1 MSSGDPAPQVT
12 PTGSSALNVSTID
25 IRLARDSRK
34 TIGSISIKLRLNDGS
49 LKDIQKTVSI
59 RAAGVH
65 REEFNPP
72 LVLKPDGDIS
82 VSVSCS
88 WPSVGWK
95 RGVNIPIDINLRDV
109 ECMRDEQ
116 GIKSYRQKVKNV
128 EVLVTSHPLGH
139 QSLLATT
146 ASIIELCSR
155 FRLLIIGNSGVGK
168 SSLLQGVFGV
178 EGIHTSEAERGIADI
193 DREFI
198 SSTNKRF
205 VVHDSLGFES
215 GDEGNMKI
223 VKDFVA
229 RRNAM
234 PELKDQ
240 LHAIWLCLETPY
252 AGGRLLDGGVE
263 GFLERRQEI
272 LGQIPL
278 VVVLTKVDQLDFEL
292 EVNPPVNEDVEQY
305 KSKYLNKHCTWPLH
319 KAAGSDVTH
328 VIVSVQDGY
337 SESLSGL
344 VRATLENMA
353 KYHVHEA
360 PRVVAS
366 IAQRVSIR
374 EKIELSMAIGKKS
387 TSTPNRSFDFPIA
400 FTDYWEMLL
409 KSAVFG
415 SHTLQEYLQVI
426 RKDVI
431 TVWNFDDPDQWLMD
445 DNIIGALLRTDNLG
459 NASEAPLMTSLARLL
474 TSALGMLSG
483 ELTSLATPM
492 ADIATSVVRI
502 AQGAYHGAENDVK
515 VIMAYVVDLICAM
528 QAIFLL
534 AFGGRVTADK
544 VALALQAYEQPRQIV
559 HLKVD
564 AFDGRLGRDHVLDKV
579 EELIWRYSI
588 ADHEIEETRRKI
600 SQVLP
605 PGSL

>member
-12 PTGSSALNVSTID
+12 PSSALNVSTID
-25 IRLARDSRK
+25 IKLARDSRK

-116 GIKSYRQKVKNV
+116 GIQSYRQKVKNV
-128 EVLVTSHPLGH
+128 EVLVTSHQLGH

-155 FRLLIIGNSGVGK
+155 FRLLIIGNVIVHLVEDGNK
-168 SSLLQGVFGV
+168 LTRSSRALVNLLCFKEFLQFTLPFK
-178 EGIHTSEAERGIADI
+178 HTSEAERGIADI
-193 DREFI
+193 DTEFI
-198 SSTNKRF
+198 SPTNKRF

-229 RRNAM
+229 RRKAM

-263 GFLERRQEI
+263 GFLE
-272 LGQIPL
+272 LPL
-278 VVVLTKVDQLDFEL
+278 VVVLTKVDQLDSEL
-292 EVNPPVNEDVEQY
+292 EVNPPANEDVEQY
-305 KSKYLNKHCTWPLH
+305 KSRYLNKHCIGPLH

-344 VRATLENMA
+344 VKATLENMA

-374 EKIELSMAIGKKS
+374 EKIDLSMAIGRKS
-387 TSTPNRSFDFPIA
+387 ASTPNRSFDFLIA

-415 SHTLQEYLQVI
+415 SHALQEYLLVI

-483 ELTSLATPM
+483 SGELTSFATPM
-492 ADIATSVVRI
+492 ADIATSVARI
-502 AQGAYHGAENDVK
+502 VQGAYHA
-515 VIMAYVVDLICAM
+515 A
-528 QAIFLL
+528 
-534 AFGGRVTADK
+534 
-544 VALALQAYEQPRQIV
+544 
-559 HLKVD
+559 
-564 AFDGRLGRDHVLDKV
+564 
-579 EELIWRYSI
+579 
-588 ADHEIEETRRKI
+588 
-600 SQVLP
+600 
-605 PGSL
+605 

>member
-12 PTGSSALNVSTID
+12 PSSALNVSTID
-25 IRLARDSRK
+25 IKLARDSRK

-116 GIKSYRQKVKNV
+116 GIQSYRQKVKNV
-128 EVLVTSHPLGH
+128 EVLVTSHQLGH

-193 DREFI
+193 DTEFI
-198 SSTNKRF
+198 SPTNKRF

-215 GDEGNMKI
+215 GDEGNMKT

-229 RRNAM
+229 RRKGM

-278 VVVLTKVDQLDFEL
+278 VVVLTKVDQLDSEL
-292 EVNPPVNEDVEQY
+292 EVNPPANEDVEQY
-305 KSKYLNKHCTWPLH
+305 KSRYLNKHCIGPLH

-344 VRATLENMA
+344 VKATLENMA

-374 EKIELSMAIGKKS
+374 EKIDLSMAIGRK
-387 TSTPNRSFDFPIA
+387 N
-400 FTDYWEMLL
+400 YWEMLL

-415 SHTLQEYLQVI
+415 SHALQEYLLVI

-483 ELTSLATPM
+483 SGELTSFATPM
-492 ADIATSVVRI
+492 ADIATSVARI
-502 AQGAYHGAENDVK
+502 VQGAYHAAENDVK

-544 VALALQAYEQPRQIV
+544 VALALRAYEQPRKIV